1 MISSSIKSAISDIP
15 FWKKN
20 ALAKAVFQFFIV
32 VKPAQQVLADLMRIG
47 NAGRHCPSS
56 FTFSTGSSLK
66 TLDDTNLKL
75 LASPAHSDAQ
85 SVWPSHAVRQL
96 LSNLNL
102 AMSSIPVVTHDYI
115 AVGWGEPA
123 QTAIQTCELLF
134 GACSPQDS
142 APQECPYPENQAHP
156 LGGLLARHFLPLRNS
171 RQEARG
177 TFRTFLF
184 FQPQYQPPI
193 EQLIRVTATLVN
205 EIPDQLASDDLI
217 LFDSERISHGKP
229 PQKSPEILRFERLPG
244 SRAAISNSR

>member
-20 ALAKAVFQFFIV
+20 ALARAVFQFFIV

-134 GACSPQDS
+134 AHAALKTLRRRNVHIQRIRLILSEGCSPDISCHSVTVGKRLGARFARFYFSNHNINHLSNNSS
-142 APQECPYPENQAHP
+142 ASLRP
-156 LGGLLARHFLPLRNS
+156 L
-171 RQEARG
+171 
-177 TFRTFLF
+177 
-184 FQPQYQPPI
+184 
-193 EQLIRVTATLVN
+193 
-205 EIPDQLASDDLI
+205 
-217 LFDSERISHGKP
+217 
-229 PQKSPEILRFERLPG
+229 
-244 SRAAISNSR
+244 